1 MSAKLLRLTIE
12 NRQLIGSEY
21 QVMLVLAWYADSSNK
36 CSISISGL
44 AFAAHLSKQSVIRA
58 LHSLTAPDAAAQG
71 RSILTKVQEG
81 SGTGISATY
90 LINIEL
96 MRYHNR
102 LRRRRFALLT
112 ADCPDL
118 IYVGGCCAS
127 ARRPSVK

>member
-1 MSAKLLRLTIE
+1 MFYLHFGSCFCGPSIE
-12 NRQLIGSEY
+12 AIGDWGS
-21 QVMLVLAWYADSSNK
+21 
-36 CSISISGL
+36 
-44 AFAAHLSKQSVIRA
+44 
-58 LHSLTAPDAAAQG
+58 HSLTAPDAAAQG

-118 IYVGGCCAS
+118 IL
-127 ARRPSVK
+127 RRGVLCLRQAPQREVNKILKAGTKQGALPQEKAAI